1 MITQF
6 LPTLE
11 KFAETEQ
18 QYLAYFQARGDQDV
32 LAKVISNMKGTAEL
46 QASQG
51 VDAWL
56 GYGVYLPAIERI
68 MALHEGESEAHF
80 YARTGYPKAVVEAYS
95 LVGHEIATLIA
106 ADKYS
111 RIHQQ
116 SVPVNTA
123 IWSLNEAGQEFNLND
138 YPNRIKAK
146 L

>member
-11 KFAETEQ
+11 KFAQLEK
-18 QYLAYFQARGDQDV
+18 QYIDYFQSKGEKDV
-32 LAKVISNMKGTAEL
+32 LGKVISNMKGTAEL

-68 MALHEGESEAHF
+68 FALHDGESEAAF
-80 YARTGYPKAVVEAYS
+80 FQRTQYPEDVVAAYS
-95 LVGHEIATLIA
+95 IKDHDIATLIA
-106 ADKYS
+106 ADKYN

-116 SVPVNTA
+116 NTA
-123 IWSLNEAGQEFNLND
+123 PNTTCWALND
-138 YPNRIKAK
+138 AGLCLDLALFEHRLKAK
-146 L
+146 I